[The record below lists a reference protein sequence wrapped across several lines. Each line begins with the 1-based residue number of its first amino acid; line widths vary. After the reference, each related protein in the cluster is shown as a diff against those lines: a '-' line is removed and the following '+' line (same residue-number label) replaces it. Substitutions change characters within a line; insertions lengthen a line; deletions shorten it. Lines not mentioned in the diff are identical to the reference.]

1 MITKV
6 NRNNKHYLEWTV
18 SIQEVVKMDVQSKP
32 KSECFD
38 TRLVSQIEVSEI
50 FKVKKEYQILIKSV
64 SPYLTS

>member
-1 MITKV
+1 
-6 NRNNKHYLEWTV
+6 
-18 SIQEVVKMDVQSKP
+18 MDVQSKP